1 MNDKSER
8 PPAIIRPVSD
18 ADETG
23 IKELVTA
30 AFGQE
35 TEARLTHRL
44 RHCGAFVLELVA
56 TSEHGRILG
65 HIGFSRVTPADVGPG
80 QSLLVTCMAP
90 VSVWPEFQHQGIG
103 AAMIEE
109 GISRLK
115 ELGEDLILVLGW
127 PSYYPRFGF
136 DAELARKVKAPYAGN
151 AFMAL
156 ALTEDGHRNLPVEV
170 TFATPFQDF
179 D

>member
-44 RHCGAFVLELVA
+44 RHCGAFVL
-56 TSEHGRILG
+56 
-65 HIGFSRVTPADVGPG
+65 
-80 QSLLVTCMAP
+80 
-90 VSVWPEFQHQGIG
+90 
-103 AAMIEE
+103 
-109 GISRLK
+109 
-115 ELGEDLILVLGW
+115 
-127 PSYYPRFGF
+127 
-136 DAELARKVKAPYAGN
+136 
-151 AFMAL
+151 
-156 ALTEDGHRNLPVEV
+156 
-170 TFATPFQDF
+170 
-179 D
+179 

>member
-1 MNDKSER
+1 
-8 PPAIIRPVSD
+8 
-18 ADETG
+18 
-23 IKELVTA
+23 
-30 AFGQE
+30 
-35 TEARLTHRL
+35 
-44 RHCGAFVLELVA
+44 
-56 TSEHGRILG
+56 
-65 HIGFSRVTPADVGPG
+65 
-80 QSLLVTCMAP
+80 MAP